1 MPSNI
6 IQIRFDPTMPAPV
19 SPRSPLAIAVSAVF
33 LLAVCFEAAAAD
45 LYTTINRLRAGEN
58 HCAVAKS
65 LPPLIP
71 QEALE
76 RAARDL
82 ARGGELQH
90 SLKTLDYRAM
100 RSSALWLKGDGVDQ
114 QAARM
119 LAQPSYCKQL
129 QDAAVTE
136 IGIYQDAHQVWIV
149 MAAPFA
155 PAVALSERDAGRR
168 VLELVNQAR
177 AAPRYCGNR
186 MFNAARPVRW
196 NNTLAESSRRH
207 AEDMAHYNYFS
218 HSGRDG
224 SDPAR
229 RVERAGYRYRMTGEN
244 IAAGQM
250 KPEDAMAAWIKS
262 PDHCANLMNPTF
274 SEMGVA
280 YAVDSNSD
288 MGVYWTQA
296 FGAPR

>member
-1 MPSNI
+1 MPSAAM
-6 IQIRFDPTMPAPV
+6 QLRSDRTMRTLV
-19 SPRSPLAIAVSAVF
+19 SPRPPLAIVASGLL
-33 LLAVCFEAAAAD
+33 LLAVCFDAAASD

-58 HCAVAKS
+58 HCAVAKR
-65 LPPLIP
+65 LPPLEP

-82 ARGGELQH
+82 ARGAELQH
-90 SLKTLDYRAM
+90 SLKALGYRAM
-100 RSSALWLKGDGVDQ
+100 RSSALWLKGEGVNE
-114 QAARM
+114 QAAGM
-119 LAQPSYCKQL
+119 LAQPAYCKQL

-155 PAVALSERDAGRR
+155 PSVAASGQDAGRR
-168 VLELVNQAR
+168 VLELANRAR
-177 AAPRYCGNR
+177 AAPRYCGNTA
-186 MFNAARPVRW
+186 FSAARPLRW
-196 NNTLAESSRRH
+196 NNVLAESSRLH

-224 SDPAR
+224 SDPAE
-229 RVERAGYRYRMTGEN
+229 RVMRAGYRYRMTGEN

-250 KPEDAMAAWIKS
+250 KPEDAMAAWVKS
-262 PDHCANLMNPTF
+262 PDHCANLMNPAFT
-274 SEMGVA
+274 EMGVA
-280 YAVDSNSD
+280 YAVDSRSD
-288 MGVYWTQA
+288 MGVYWTQS